1 MKIIAKFC
9 WHLYEWSAESSLL
22 TSLSKWYLHSL
33 ICAAAC
39 SVWLSRADRNLC
51 HCGSMYLKY
60 NSITTIK
67 KYIEGWG
74 GRMATKCNYFFLLLH
89 TEITI
94 KVIIDLQCP
103 CLTLTRNTGGGHNWH
118 LAKKSTS
125 LHPHHSLCSDS
136 DWGQALLSIN
146 SYLPLNPIIQKMSV
160 TEKVKYRHKEIIYLF
175 I

>member
-1 MKIIAKFC
+1 MFERLCIIKILLWKLSQNFVDTF
-9 WHLYEWSAESSLL
+9 LSAREQP

-60 NSITTIK
+60 NSITTMK

-74 GRMATKCNYFFLLLH
+74 DLKATKCKYFFLLLH

-136 DWGQALLSIN
+136 DWGARS
-146 SYLPLNPIIQKMSV
+146 PF
-160 TEKVKYRHKEIIYLF
+160 H
-175 I
+175 